1 MQAPSK
7 STASP
12 ASNSAGPVVVS
23 GLRQESRQLSGNGP
37 CRAKNAM
44 VAKGKNLLL
53 RSSSRPSRDTNFSLK
68 PRHYRLSGNLPWHSP
83 DSTGFSSHFPTFFTL
98 FRGNPA
104 FLPTKLTFRRE
115 QKSFLLELKP
125 FLLELKPF
133 YFELKP
139 FYFELK
145 PFYFEL
151 KPFLLEQISFYLELK
166 SFLCELK
173 SFLLGQISFFHR
185 QFRQKTS
192 FFSGLLPEFRVM
204 CAFACS

>member
-1 MQAPSK
+1 MHAPSK
-7 STASP
+7 STASL
-12 ASNSAGPVVVS
+12 ASHFAGLVVVS
-23 GLRQESRQLSGNGP
+23 GLWPEFRRLPGNCSRH
-37 CRAKNAM
+37 
-44 VAKGKNLLL
+44 
-53 RSSSRPSRDTNFSLK
+53 NF
-68 PRHYRLSGNLPWHSP
+68 
-83 DSTGFSSHFPTFFTL
+83 DATGFFSHFPPFLTL
-98 FRGNPA
+98 FRENPA
-104 FLPTKLTFRRE
+104 FLSTKLTFLR
-115 QKSFLLELKP
+115 ELKP
-125 FLLELKPF
+125 FYLELKPF

-151 KPFLLEQISFYLELK
+151 KPFLLELKSFLLELK
-166 SFLCELK
+166 SFLLKQISFYLELK